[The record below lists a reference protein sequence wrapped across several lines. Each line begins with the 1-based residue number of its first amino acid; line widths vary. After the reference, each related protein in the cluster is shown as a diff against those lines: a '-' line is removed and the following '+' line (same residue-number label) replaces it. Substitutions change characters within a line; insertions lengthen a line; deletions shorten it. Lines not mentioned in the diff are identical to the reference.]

1 MTGSWKTVNDRLIYW
16 YAIGVQGDQ
25 YPEVTIEADG
35 YWDLIHVS
43 GRLRWSQSIDYI
55 KLGMYIG
62 IMTPESLGWWK
73 LDPLPTSPDESGVL
87 QVYFRLSPWLSYQYD
102 PEMGLAAGIPPLR
115 LTAGNK
121 IGFHSHAEPGAYQYF
136 SQLVVTLRRYD
147 PPAAGAGGIDR
158 SLYRDATGYVVP

>member
-1 MTGSWKTVNDRLIYW
+1 
-16 YAIGVQGDQ
+16 
-25 YPEVTIEADG
+25 
-35 YWDLIHVS
+35 
-43 GRLRWSQSIDYI
+43 
-55 KLGMYIG
+55 
-62 IMTPESLGWWK
+62 MTPESLGWWK

-87 QVYFRLSPWLSYQYD
+87 QVYFRLSPWLQHEYD
-102 PEMGLAAGIPPLR
+102 PEMGLTGHIPPLR

-121 IGFHSHAEPGAYQYF
+121 IGFHSHGEPDAYQYF